1 MQTDG
6 SGNLSY
12 ATVSTPTLSSLGLSN
27 HDQVSVNASGDIAMG
42 AAELNFGT
50 NGWSIEMVGNDL
62 IFKYNGTSKI
72 KFASNGEIVTVDDV
86 TAFGT
91 I

>member
-1 MQTDG
+1 M
-6 SGNLSY
+6 
-12 ATVSTPTLSSLGLSN
+12 
-27 HDQVSVNASGDIAMG
+27 SVNASGDIAMG